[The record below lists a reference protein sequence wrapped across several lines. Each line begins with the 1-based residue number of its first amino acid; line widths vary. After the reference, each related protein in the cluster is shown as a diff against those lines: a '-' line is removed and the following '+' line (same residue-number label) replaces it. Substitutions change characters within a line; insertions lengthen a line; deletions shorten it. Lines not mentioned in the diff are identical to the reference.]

1 MLSRFAVLFVSL
13 TPTVSLL
20 QGHGLSY
27 SHFKYSSLTATRDQV
42 SVTISN
48 TGAMDGHEVVQLYLG
63 FPAASNSPP
72 QQLKGFK
79 KVLVKA
85 GASAKVTI
93 PITSRDR
100 SVWSV
105 EKHDWEEVEGTVAA
119 RVGASSRDIRL
130 KGTFQNKMGE

>member
-1 MLSRFAVLFVSL
+1 M
-13 TPTVSLL
+13 
-20 QGHGLSY
+20 
-27 SHFKYSSLTATRDQV
+27 
-42 SVTISN
+42 TISN